1 MKNIITY
8 TVNKNFNNELYLS
21 VQNGEVVIK
30 APWYYT
36 NNQIQDII
44 EEKRQWIL
52 NKIKEYELSQE
63 KKYIRNEV
71 VKLLGEDCKVRI
83 NYKNLKKPTL
93 TVEGKNITICLPNK
107 YKKLNRDEILVKL
120 IEKLYDLVAK
130 NEIES
135 IMEKIRKQLGFAPED
150 YVIKRI
156 DNKIADCITD
166 KGIIVINPDIVKYDK
181 QTIEYILIHEFC
193 HLKYKTHSKKF
204 NELLNKY
211 VMNMKEYSRICQNI
225 CF

>member
-1 MKNIITY
+1 MKNLITY

-52 NKIKEYELSQE
+52 NKIKEYEISQE
-63 KKYIRNEV
+63 KKYIRNEI
-71 VKLLGEDCKVRI
+71 VKLLGDDCKVII

-93 TVEGKNITICLPNK
+93 TVEGKDIKICLPNK
-107 YKKLNRDEILVKL
+107 YKKLNRDEILIKL
-120 IEKLYDLVAK
+120 IEKLYDLVAQT
-130 NEIES
+130 EIEMS
-135 IMEKIRKQLGFAPED
+135 MERVRKLIGFAPED
-150 YVIKRI
+150 YQIKRI
-156 DNKIADCITD
+156 ENRMADCI
-166 KGIIVINPDIVKYDK
+166 KEKELIVINPDIVKYDRE
-181 QTIEYILIHEFC
+181 TIDYIVLHQFC

-204 NELLNKY
+204 IELVNENIKDYKKY
-211 VMNMKEYSRICQNI
+211 EKISEEIN
-225 CF
+225 F

>member
-8 TVNKNFNNELYLS
+8 SVNKNFNNELYLS
-21 VQNGEVVIK
+21 VQNGEVVVK

-36 NNQIQDII
+36 NNQIQNII

-52 NKIKEYELSQE
+52 NKINEYQLAEE
-63 KKYIRNEV
+63 KKYIRNEI

-93 TVEGKNITICLPNK
+93 TVEGKDIKICLPNK

-130 NEIES
+130 TEIEP
-135 IMEKIRKQLGFAPED
+135 IMEKIRKELGFAPED
-150 YVIKRI
+150 YKVKRI
-156 DNKIADCITD
+156 DNKMAECDTD
-166 KGIIVINPDIVKYDK
+166 KGMIVINPDIVKYDK
-181 QTIEYILIHEFC
+181 KTIEYILIHEFC
-193 HLKYKTHSKKF
+193 HLKYKTHSKKY
-204 NELLNKY
+204 NELLNKH
-211 VMNMKEYSRICQNI
+211 VNNKAEYDKACKNI
-225 CF
+225 RF